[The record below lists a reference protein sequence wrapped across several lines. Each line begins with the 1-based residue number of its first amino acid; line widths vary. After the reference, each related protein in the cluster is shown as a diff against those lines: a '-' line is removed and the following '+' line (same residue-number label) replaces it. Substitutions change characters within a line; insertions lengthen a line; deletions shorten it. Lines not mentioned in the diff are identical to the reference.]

1 MAWNV
6 QCDDL
11 LTIMTKHGP
20 AIQDGTILET
30 DVCIIGAGP
39 AGLAI
44 AAELQGGPHH
54 VILLE
59 SGAFPADTAGM
70 RDETSAAFGHG
81 GDAWNFD
88 AFQQLNLDDRMP
100 TGDVSYPSAVQTR
113 IRRFGGTSNSW
124 GIRYTP
130 TETGIR
136 YTTLDPI
143 DFEKRDWVPHSG
155 WPFTKSQ
162 LDPYYARAHAFAGA
176 GPYDYAPETWSTPS
190 CEPYPLESTGMET
203 RIFHFGPSRTFLA
216 TAKARLAVAPNITL
230 ITEATATELLTADN
244 CAAVTDICIKTFA
257 GTAFRIRPKI
267 VIIASGTIE
276 ATRLLLCSRQGNPA
290 GLGNQND
297 LVGRFLMDHQAVRSG
312 LLHLASPETLA
323 KLMFYDTR
331 RVDGALITAKPVLT
345 EETLHE
351 KKLLNTCAAIFP
363 RRAGESINPLRKRF
377 PRGPRHN
384 APAIGASVGLLRA
397 LRARKIGPAQIR
409 QAAVAAL
416 GIVDILYYRWR
427 KNYGMYAR
435 DAKYHLDSGGWS
447 VNESDL
453 TQFPALEVLHL
464 TEQVPDRENRIML
477 GTDVDALGMTRIC
490 QHWRLT
496 ETDLRGVAGALHAY
510 KAGFAKAGIG
520 ALELELNQGAPQVM
534 YASLHHPMG
543 TTRMHDD
550 PKQGVVDARC
560 RVHGT
565 ENCYVASAGVFP
577 TGGYANATLTVLALA
592 IRIADDVKAQLTR

>member
-1 MAWNV
+1 
-6 QCDDL
+6 
-11 LTIMTKHGP
+11 MTTHGP
-20 AIQDGTILET
+20 AILNGTILQT

-44 AAELQGGPHH
+44 AAELQGGPQQ

-59 SGAFPADTAGM
+59 SGAFPADSAGR

-81 GDAWNFD
+81 ADAWNFD
-88 AFQQLNLDDRMP
+88 DFQKLNFDDRMP

-130 TETGIR
+130 TETGVR

-143 DFEKRDWVPHSG
+143 DFEKRDWVPNSG
-155 WPFTKSQ
+155 WPFTKAH

-176 GPYDYAPETWSTPS
+176 GPYVYDPKSWSATD
-190 CEPYPLESTGMET
+190 CQPYPFETSGMET

-216 TAKARLAVAPNITL
+216 DAKAKLAAAPNITL
-230 ITEATATELLTADN
+230 ITEATATELLTGPDCN
-244 CAAVTDICIKTFA
+244 KVTDICVKTFA
-257 GTAFRIRPKI
+257 GTAFRIQCKI

-312 LLHLASPETLA
+312 LLQLASPETLA
-323 KLMFYDTR
+323 KLTFYDTR
-331 RVDGALITAKPVLT
+331 RVDGALITAKPVLS
-345 EETLHE
+345 EATLRE

-384 APAIGASVGLLRA
+384 SPAVSASVGLLRA
-397 LRARKIGPAQIR
+397 LRTRKIGPAQIG
-409 QAAVAAL
+409 QAAVAAM
-416 GIVDILYYRWR
+416 GIPDILYYRWR

-435 DAKYHLDSGGWS
+435 DAEYHLDSGGWS
-447 VNESDL
+447 RNESDL

-464 TEQVPDRENRIML
+464 TEQVPDRENRITL
-477 GTDVDALGMTRIC
+477 GTGMDALGMTRIC

-496 ETDLRGVAGALHAY
+496 DTDLQGVAGALHAY

-520 ALELELNQGAPQVM
+520 DLDLELNQGAPQIM

-577 TGGYANATLTVLALA
+577 TGGYANSTLTVLALA
-592 IRIADDVKAQLTR
+592 IRIADDVKATLSKN

>member
-1 MAWNV
+1 MFHEIY
-6 QCDDL
+6 CYIYFMKFRGP
-11 LTIMTKHGP
+11 TIP
-20 AIQDGTILET
+20 DGEILKT

-44 AAELQGGPHH
+44 AAELQGWPHQ
-54 VILLE
+54 VVLLE

-81 GDAWNFD
+81 RDAWNFD
-88 AFQQLNLDDRMP
+88 DFQQLNLDDRMP

-124 GIRYTP
+124 SIRYTP
-130 TETGIR
+130 SETGIR

-155 WPFTKSQ
+155 WPFTKSH

-176 GPYDYAPETWSTPS
+176 GPYDYAPETWSTPK
-190 CEPYPLESTGMET
+190 CEPYPFENTGMET

-216 TAKARLAVAPNITL
+216 AAKAKLAGAPNITL
-230 ITEATATELLTADN
+230 ITEATATELLTSSN
-244 CAAVTDICIKTFA
+244 CAAVTDICIKTLA

-312 LLHLASPETLA
+312 HLRLAHPDKLA

-331 RVDGALITAKPVLT
+331 RVDGALITAKSVLT
-345 EETLHE
+345 EETLRE

-363 RRAGESINPLRKRF
+363 RRSGESTNPLRKLF

-384 APAIGASVGLLRA
+384 SPAVGASVALLRA

-416 GIVDILYYRWR
+416 GIVDVLYYRWR
-427 KNYGMYAR
+427 KDYGMSAQ
-435 DAKYHLDSGGWS
+435 DAAYHLDSGGWS

-464 TEQVPDRENRIML
+464 TEQVPDRDNRITL
-477 GTDVDALGMTRIC
+477 GMGNDALGMTRIC
-490 QHWRLT
+490 QHWCLT
-496 ETDLRGVAGALHAY
+496 DTDLRGVAGALHAY

-520 ALELELNQGAPQVM
+520 DLDLELNQGAPQVV

-565 ENCYVASAGVFP
+565 ENCYIAAASVFP

-592 IRIADDVKAQLTR
+592 IRIADDVKAQLKH

>member
-1 MAWNV
+1 M
-6 QCDDL
+6 D
-11 LTIMTKHGP
+11 IK
-20 AIQDGTILET
+20 GTSIEHNALLET

-44 AAELQGGPHH
+44 AAELQGGPHQ

-59 SGAFPADTAGM
+59 SGAFPADSAGM

-81 GDAWNFD
+81 ADAWNFD
-88 AFQQLNLDDRMP
+88 DFQQLNLDDRMP

-124 GIRYTP
+124 GISYTP
-130 TETGIR
+130 SETGIR

-162 LDPYYARAHAFAGA
+162 LVPYYARAHAFAGA
-176 GPYDYAPETWSTPS
+176 GPYDYAPETWSTPR
-190 CEPYPLESTGMET
+190 CEPYPFENTGMET

-216 TAKARLAVAPNITL
+216 DAKAKLAEASNITL
-230 ITEATATELLTADN
+230 ITEATATELLTSPN
-244 CAAVTDICIKTFA
+244 CATVTDICIKTFA
-257 GTAFRIRPKI
+257 GTAFRIQSKI

-312 LLHLASPETLA
+312 LLNLAHPNTLA

-331 RVDGALITAKPVLT
+331 RVDGALVTAKPVLT
-345 EETLHE
+345 EETLRE

-384 APAIGASVGLLRA
+384 SPAIGASVGLLRA
-397 LRARKIGPAQIR
+397 LRARTIGPAQIR

-427 KNYGMYAR
+427 KDYGMYAR
-435 DAKYHLDSGGWS
+435 DAAYHLDSGGWS

-464 TEQVPDRENRIML
+464 TEQVPDRDNRITL
-477 GTDVDALGMTRIC
+477 GTGKDALGMTRIC

-496 ETDLRGVAGALHAY
+496 DTDLRGVAGALHAY

-520 ALELELNQGAPQVM
+520 DLNLELNQGAPQVM

-565 ENCYVASAGVFP
+565 ENCYIAAASVFP

-592 IRIADDVKAQLTR
+592 IHIADDVTAQLKR

>member
-1 MAWNV
+1 
-6 QCDDL
+6 
-11 LTIMTKHGP
+11 MTTHGP
-20 AIQDGTILET
+20 AIQDGTILQT

-44 AAELQGGPHH
+44 AAELQSGPQQ

-59 SGAFPADTAGM
+59 SGAFPADSAGR

-81 GDAWNFD
+81 ADAWNFD
-88 AFQQLNLDDRMP
+88 DFQKLNFDDRMP

-130 TETGIR
+130 TETGVR

-143 DFEKRDWVPHSG
+143 DFEKRDWVPNSG
-155 WPFTKSQ
+155 WPFTKAH

-176 GPYDYAPETWSTPS
+176 GPYVYDPESWSATD
-190 CEPYPLESTGMET
+190 CQPYPFETSGMET

-216 TAKARLAVAPNITL
+216 DAKAKLAAAPNITL
-230 ITEATATELLTADN
+230 ITEATATELLTGPDCN
-244 CAAVTDICIKTFA
+244 KVTDICVKTFA
-257 GTAFRIRPKI
+257 GTAFRIQCKI

-312 LLHLASPETLA
+312 LLQLASPETLA
-323 KLMFYDTR
+323 KLTFYDTR
-331 RVDGALITAKPVLT
+331 RVDGALITAKPVLS
-345 EETLHE
+345 EATLRE

-384 APAIGASVGLLRA
+384 SPAVSASVGLLRA
-397 LRARKIGPAQIR
+397 LRTRKIGPAQIG
-409 QAAVAAL
+409 QAAVAAM
-416 GIVDILYYRWR
+416 GIPDILYYRWR

-435 DAKYHLDSGGWS
+435 DAAYHLDSGGWS
-447 VNESDL
+447 RNESDL

-464 TEQVPDRENRIML
+464 TEQVPDRENRITL
-477 GTDVDALGMTRIC
+477 GTGMDALGMTRIC

-496 ETDLRGVAGALHAY
+496 DTDLQGVAGALHAY

-520 ALELELNQGAPQVM
+520 DLDLELNQGAPQIM

-577 TGGYANATLTVLALA
+577 TGGYANSTLTVLALA
-592 IRIADDVKAQLTR
+592 IRIADDVKATLSKN

>member
-1 MAWNV
+1 MKFRGP
-6 QCDDL
+6 
-11 LTIMTKHGP
+11 TIP
-20 AIQDGTILET
+20 DGEILKT

-44 AAELQGGPHH
+44 AAELQGWPHQ
-54 VILLE
+54 VVLLE

-81 GDAWNFD
+81 RDAWNFD
-88 AFQQLNLDDRMP
+88 DFQQLNLDDRMP

-124 GIRYTP
+124 SIRYTP
-130 TETGIR
+130 SETGIR

-155 WPFTKSQ
+155 WPITKSQ
-162 LDPYYARAHAFAGA
+162 LDPYYVRAHAFAGG
-176 GPYDYAPETWSTPS
+176 GPCDYAPVTWSAPGCT
-190 CEPYPLESTGMET
+190 PYPLENTGMET
-203 RIFHFGPSRTFLA
+203 RMFHFGPSRTFLA
-216 TAKARLAVAPNITL
+216 DAKTMLAGAQNITL
-230 ITEATATELLTADN
+230 LTESTVTELLTGPDSI
-244 CAAVTDICIKTFA
+244 AVTDICVRTFA
-257 GTAFRIRPKI
+257 GNAFRIQPKV

-276 ATRLLLCSRQGNPA
+276 ATRLLLCSRSSNPA

-312 LLHLASPETLA
+312 LLKLAHPDTLA
-323 KLMFYDTR
+323 KLTFYDTR

-345 EETLHE
+345 EETLR
-351 KKLLNTCAAIFP
+351 KGRLLNTCAAIFP
-363 RRAGESINPLRKRF
+363 RRAGESVNPLRKRF

-384 APAIGASVGLLRA
+384 SPAVSASVALIRA
-397 LRARKIGPAQIR
+397 LRARRLGPAQLG
-409 QAAVAAL
+409 QAAVATM

-435 DAKYHLDSGGWS
+435 GAAYHLDSGGWS
-447 VNESDL
+447 RNESDL
-453 TQFPALEVLHL
+453 TQFPMLEVLHL
-464 TEQVPDRENRIML
+464 TEQVPDRDNRITL
-477 GTDVDALGMTRIC
+477 GTGLDALTMPRVR

-496 ETDLRGVAGALHAY
+496 DTDIQGVAGALHAY
-510 KAGFAKAGIG
+510 KDGFAKAGIG
-520 ALELELNQGAPQVM
+520 ALDLELNQGAPQVM

-550 PKQGVVDARC
+550 PKRGVVDAQC
-560 RVHGT
+560 RIHGT
-565 ENCYVASAGVFP
+565 ENCYIAAASVFP
-577 TGGYANATLTVLALA
+577 TGGYANSTLTVLALA
-592 IRIADDVKAQLTR
+592 IRIADDVKAQLQR

>member
-1 MAWNV
+1 MNY
-6 QCDDL
+6 
-11 LTIMTKHGP
+11 KGP
-20 AIQDGTILET
+20 AIPSGTILQT

-44 AAELQGGPHH
+44 AAELAGGPHQ
-54 VILLE
+54 VMLVE
-59 SGAFPADTAGM
+59 SGAFPAETAGM

-88 AFQQLNLDDRMP
+88 QYQLLNLDDQLP
-100 TGDVSYPSAVQTR
+100 TGDVSYPSAIQTH

-124 GIRYTP
+124 GIRYTD
-130 TETGIR
+130 TETGVR

-155 WPFTKSQ
+155 WPFTKAQ
-162 LDPYYARAHAFAGA
+162 LDSYYVRAHAFAGG
-176 GPYDYAPETWSTPS
+176 GPCNYAPENWSTPG
-190 CEPYPLESTGMET
+190 CNPYPLENTGMET

-216 TAKARLAVAPNITL
+216 AAKERLTVAPNITL
-230 ITEATATELLTADN
+230 ITEATVTELLTGPA
-244 CAAVTDICIKTFA
+244 CTAVTDICIKTFA
-257 GTAFRIRPKI
+257 GTEFHIRPKI

-345 EETLHE
+345 EAMLRE

-363 RRAGESINPLRKRF
+363 RRAGESVNPLRKRF

-384 APAIGASVGLLRA
+384 SPAVGASVGLLRA

-435 DAKYHLDSGGWS
+435 DAAYHLDSGGWS

-453 TQFPALEVLHL
+453 TQFPAMEVLHL
-464 TEQVPDRENRIML
+464 TEQVPDRDNRITL
-477 GTDVDALGMTRIC
+477 GTGVDALGMPRVR
-490 QHWRLT
+490 QYWRLT
-496 ETDLRGVAGALHAY
+496 ETDIQGVAGALHAY
-510 KAGFAKAGIG
+510 KDGFAKAGIG
-520 ALELELNQGAPQVM
+520 ELDLELNQGAPQVM

-543 TTRMHDD
+543 ATRMHDD

-560 RVHGT
+560 RIHGT
-565 ENCYVASAGVFP
+565 ENCYIASAGVFP
-577 TGGYANATLTVLALA
+577 TGGYANSTLTVLALA
-592 IRIADDVKAQLTR
+592 IRIADDVKATLSKT

>member
-1 MAWNV
+1 
-6 QCDDL
+6 
-11 LTIMTKHGP
+11 MTTHGP
-20 AIQDGTILET
+20 AIQDGTILQT

-44 AAELQGGPHH
+44 AAELQGGPQQ

-59 SGAFPADTAGM
+59 SGAFPADSAGR

-81 GDAWNFD
+81 ADAWNFD
-88 AFQQLNLDDRMP
+88 EFQKLNFDDRMP

-130 TETGIR
+130 TETGVR

-143 DFEKRDWVPHSG
+143 DFEKRDWVPNSG
-155 WPFTKSQ
+155 WPFTKAH

-176 GPYDYAPETWSTPS
+176 GPYVYDPESWSATD
-190 CEPYPLESTGMET
+190 CQPYPFETSGMET

-216 TAKARLAVAPNITL
+216 DAKAKLAAAPNITL
-230 ITEATATELLTADN
+230 ITEATATELLTGPDCN
-244 CAAVTDICIKTFA
+244 KVTDICVKTFA
-257 GTAFRIRPKI
+257 GTAFRIQCKI

-312 LLHLASPETLA
+312 LLQLASPETLA
-323 KLMFYDTR
+323 KLTFYDTR
-331 RVDGALITAKPVLT
+331 RVDGALITAKPVLS
-345 EETLHE
+345 EATLRE

-384 APAIGASVGLLRA
+384 SPAVSASVGLLRA
-397 LRARKIGPAQIR
+397 LRTRKIGPAQIG
-409 QAAVAAL
+409 QAAVAAM
-416 GIVDILYYRWR
+416 GIPDILYYRWR

-435 DAKYHLDSGGWS
+435 DAAYHLDSGGWS
-447 VNESDL
+447 RNESDL

-464 TEQVPDRENRIML
+464 TEQVPDRENRITL
-477 GTDVDALGMTRIC
+477 GTGMDALGMTRIC

-496 ETDLRGVAGALHAY
+496 DTDLQGVAGALHAY

-520 ALELELNQGAPQVM
+520 DLDLELNQGAPQIM

-577 TGGYANATLTVLALA
+577 TGGYANSTLTVLALA
-592 IRIADDVKAQLTR
+592 IRIADDVKATLSKH